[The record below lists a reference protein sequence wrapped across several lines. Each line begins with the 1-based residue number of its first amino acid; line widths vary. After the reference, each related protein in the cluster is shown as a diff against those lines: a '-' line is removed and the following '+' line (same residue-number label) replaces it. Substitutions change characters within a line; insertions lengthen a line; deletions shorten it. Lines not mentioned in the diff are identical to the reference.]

1 MQQRHRDRMIYF
13 QEQAECTRRYVIP
26 YIEQV
31 LPVTPNLRILE
42 IGCGEGGNLKPFL
55 ELGCHCVGVDIDVA
69 QIEKAKQYL
78 SEYYLGDNL
87 TLIALNIY
95 DVQPDEIGTFD
106 IIMLR
111 DVIEH
116 IPNQE
121 RFMHCLKGF
130 MYDESVVFFGFPVW
144 CNPFGGHHQICC
156 NKVLSHMPW
165 LHLLPNALY
174 KKVLQWGGETQGKI
188 QALLEIKA
196 TGISLHR
203 FERIIHK
210 EQYKV
215 LQHTHYLINPNYE
228 IKFGLRPCALPK
240 CLQIPYLSDFYTTA
254 MYYLIEKQ

>member
-1 MQQRHRDRMIYF
+1 MQKRHQNRMIYF
-13 QEQAECTRRYVIP
+13 QEQAECTRKYVIP

-78 SEYYLGDNL
+78 SEYYQGDNL
-87 TLIALNIY
+87 TLIARNIY

-116 IPNQE
+116 IPYQE
-121 RFMHCLKGF
+121 RFMHYLKGF
-130 MYDESVVFFGFPVW
+130 MHGESVVFFGFPVW
-144 CNPFGGHHQICC
+144 RNPFGGHQQICR
-156 NKVLSHMPW
+156 NKLLSHMPW

-174 KKVLQWGGETQGKI
+174 KKVLQWGKEKSGTIKG
-188 QALLEIKA
+188 LLEIKE
-196 TGISLHR
+196 TGISLAG
-203 FERIIHK
+203 FKKILSK
-210 EQYKV
+210 EQYQV
-215 LQHTHYLINPNYE
+215 LCHTHYLINPNYE
-228 IKFGLRPCALPK
+228 IKFGLHPCIVPK
-240 CLQIPYLSDFYTTA
+240 LLQIPYLQDFYTTA
-254 MYYLIEKQ
+254 MYYVVKK